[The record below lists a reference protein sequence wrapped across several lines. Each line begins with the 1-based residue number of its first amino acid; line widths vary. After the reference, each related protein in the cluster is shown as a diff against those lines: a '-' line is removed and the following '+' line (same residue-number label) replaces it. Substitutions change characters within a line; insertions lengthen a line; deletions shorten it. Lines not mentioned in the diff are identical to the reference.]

1 MRQLR
6 WFVVMVLL
14 LATLAVAAAF
24 VFGNTREV
32 QVDLPFARAFYQ
44 PLWLVIAAAFFL
56 GAFAASAG
64 LLFQLGRKSLA
75 ARRSEKRA
83 KQLEAE
89 LAQLRAAAPAIA
101 AGDGPPPV
109 RGAP

>member
-6 WFVVMVLL
+6 WFVAVVVLVTTL
-14 LATLAVAAAF
+14 GSLALF
-24 VFGNTREV
+24 VSNNSEPVR
-32 QVDLPFARAFYQ
+32 VDLPLLTAFYQ
-44 PLWLVIAAAFFL
+44 PIWLVVLAAFFG

-75 ARRSEKRA
+75 ARRFEKRV
-83 KQLEAE
+83 KGLEAE
-89 LAQLRAAAPAIA
+89 LAQLRTAAPAIA
-101 AGDGPPPV
+101 AGDGPPPI